1 MGGWRAWS
9 TVAAVQLFGC
19 VSSTQVRAQEPP
31 EQPPLFTF
39 KQVPRLFIRLKFT
52 LGPGTQV
59 CPSYSEARLHEE
71 VFRRIGYDPFVKVD
85 EEPLDPQMQLRRQV
99 INFDTPW
106 EQQGSTPAGE
116 LSVQIAGMNGEMSA
130 TLNYVDEAGHAVWE
144 KPKIETWPGI
154 SSESCKGVL
163 RNSGVVFQWE
173 FPHPELRRAP
183 PVTCPAAAPCPDAHS
198 VDVRYDDSRFALWPN
213 KWPLSP
219 LEKPKPDPPAQP
231 ERWPFA
237 LRLGATVSPELIAA
251 GWASLGLAI
260 DAGVRRGPVSLSVEA
275 HGDPPLGKQSFQNA
289 GAVSFARVSGALLL
303 CGSWGSSPGAVSRTL
318 DASSSPT
325 MPRRYPRRPSTALLA
340 SAGTWSFPVAPR
352 GVSSASALTCACQ
365 SSLRATRATAP
376 ASSSP
381 RRQALASASVGS
393 SSCPVKCSAPP
404 VACIAVARI
413 APGRQRPGV
422 DDARAA
428 RLGARTDRSSGRGRR
443 RR

>member
-19 VSSTQVRAQEPP
+19 ISSTQARAQEPP

-183 PVTCPAAAPCPDAHS
+183 PMTCPAAAPCPDAHS

-219 LEKPKPDPPAQP
+219 LEKPKPDPPQQP
-231 ERWPFA
+231 ERWPLA
-237 LRLGATVSPELIAA
+237 LRVGLAAWPEMVAS
-251 GWASLGLAI
+251 GWASLGLSAEI
-260 DAGVRRGPVSLSVEA
+260 GARYHAFFAGIEV
-275 HGDPPLGKQSFQNA
+275 HGDPPLGLVPYPGGN
-289 GAVSFARVSGALLL
+289 VTFARMSGALFACAHIGWFAG
-303 CGSWGSSPGAVSRTL
+303 CGVGDMGAFL
-318 DASSSPT
+318 FPAHNP
-325 MPRRYPRRPSTALLA
+325 ALPK
-340 SAGTWSFPVAPR
+340 SAFYGAA
-352 GVSSASALTCACQ
+352 GV
-365 SSLRATRATAP
+365 R
-376 ASSSP
+376 
-381 RRQALASASVGS
+381 ASASF
-393 SSCPVKCSAPP
+393 PIAPP
-404 VACIAVARI
+404 RLFLDTTIDLRVPIHPVSYSTTSAKYFEAA
-413 APGRQRPGV
+413 GLGGGLGV
-422 DDARAA
+422 G
-428 RLGARTDRSSGRGRR
+428 LKLELPL
-443 RR
+443 